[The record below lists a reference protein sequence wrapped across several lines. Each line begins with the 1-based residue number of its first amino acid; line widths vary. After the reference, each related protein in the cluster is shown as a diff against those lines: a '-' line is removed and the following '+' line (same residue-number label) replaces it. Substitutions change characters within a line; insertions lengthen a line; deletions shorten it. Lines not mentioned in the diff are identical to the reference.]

1 MNHALKLAAEF
12 NRYFTSSNGVDV
24 PERVSVSR
32 DEWRRLHAAQQAE
45 QPDSPWT
52 ENVAVKLKPSR
63 TGRVYIAGPMTGIA
77 EFNFPAFN
85 SEADRLRAEG
95 LTVLNPA
102 DHGIV
107 EGAEWADY
115 LRHDIA
121 GLATCQRIHL
131 LQGWEKSKGA
141 RLEVTIAQALGM
153 TITLADGSVAPP
165 AQTTQPA
172 EVTDDLVEKATV
184 ETFQKTGADLIPE
197 VAATFARAILALRP
211 QASPDGRGTDAQ
223 ILKEREI
230 ARHAIDGAIAAGYA
244 GATHPGADHWLAAAH
259 NAGMRIAELERAM
272 TPVPCNTFL
281 VRDVAELLGCSVP
294 DVCTAFVQL
303 GRGNRSTNMAIT
315 PDEALSVA
323 RHLALRPAQVPMTE
337 GTARQFVD
345 WMKAQPEDREP
356 TTIDGALAE
365 FEVSIG
371 TPNGAPPHDPWCIH
385 IPGPDEVHAA
395 PSKEAADHMAAKH
408 NAAMATFYSSGAPN
422 LEFAPSIENV
432 QAVAIKWPYDQ
443 QSHADELREFDW
455 SGWGLTKKD
464 DK

>member
-1 MNHALKLAAEF
+1 MTYAQRLRKLADSTGLDAF
-12 NRYFTSSNGVDV
+12 G
-24 PERVSVSR
+24 
-32 DEWRRLHAAQQAE
+32 DEIRAIADEMDACGSAGTQSDPQA
-45 QPDSPWT
+45 
-52 ENVAVKLKPSR
+52 
-63 TGRVYIAGPMTGIA
+63 
-77 EFNFPAFN
+77 
-85 SEADRLRAEG
+85 G
-95 LTVLNPA
+95 LTFTG
-102 DHGIV
+102 D
-107 EGAEWADY
+107 
-115 LRHDIA
+115 
-121 GLATCQRIHL
+121 
-131 LQGWEKSKGA
+131 
-141 RLEVTIAQALGM
+141 
-153 TITLADGSVAPP
+153 
-165 AQTTQPA
+165 TQPA
-172 EVTDDLVEKATV
+172 EVTRDEVMQAAKEATAPEWQDVVDGWHMGLDLMA
-184 ETFQKTGADLIPE
+184 
-197 VAATFARAILALRP
+197 FARAILALHP

-337 GTARQFVD
+337 GTARQFVE

-371 TPNGAPPHDPWCIH
+371 IPNGAPPHDLWCIH

-395 PSKEAADHMAAKH
+395 PSKEAAEHMAANH
-408 NAAMATFYSSGAPN
+408 NAAMAMYYASGALN
-422 LEFAPSIENV
+422 LEHAAMV
-432 QAVAIKWPYDQ
+432 IKWPHDQ
-443 QSHADELREFDW
+443 QSHADELREFDYA
-455 SGWGLTKKD
+455 SWGITAQAKKED
-464 DK
+464 A